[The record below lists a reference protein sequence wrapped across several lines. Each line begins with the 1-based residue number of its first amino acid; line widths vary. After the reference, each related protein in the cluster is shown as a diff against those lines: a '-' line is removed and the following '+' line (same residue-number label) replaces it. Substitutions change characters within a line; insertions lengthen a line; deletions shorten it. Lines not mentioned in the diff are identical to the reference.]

1 VRKSPQDGKALAL
14 RLLEASTRG
23 EKAVVL
29 DKLVEKLLSAQR
41 QRSPSGLDQAL
52 ACLALLDYRSGPAHA
67 GAAAG
72 LRRLVTLQR
81 EDGGWAAKADSQS
94 DPLATALALL
104 ALARGKQMGLESA
117 SPALKKAHAY
127 LRSNRGVEG
136 GETRMAAIAF
146 GRMVLGDDP
155 KTDPVLRQIVRRMK
169 RTPLKSV
176 DPMAA
181 LLRTAVLERAG
192 FARWKFAAAAA
203 SEIGREGWT
212 FAEAQA
218 LAQLARNLAETEKG
232 PFSIRD

>member
-1 VRKSPQDGKALAL
+1 VRKSPHDGKALAL

-29 DKLVEKLLSAQR
+29 DKLVEKLLTTQR

-52 ACLALLDYRSGPAHA
+52 ACLGLFEHHSGPAHA
-67 GAAAG
+67 GAAVG

-81 EDGGWAAKADSQS
+81 EDGGWADRADSKS
-94 DPLATALALL
+94 DPLSSALAVL
-104 ALARGKQMGLESA
+104 ALARGKQMGLENA
-117 SPALKKAHAY
+117 FPALEEAHAY
-127 LRSNRGVEG
+127 LRSSRGVEG
-136 GETRMAAIAF
+136 GETRLAALAF
-146 GRMVLGDDP
+146 GCMVLGDDP
-155 KTDPVLRQIVRRMK
+155 KTEPVLRQIVRRMK

-181 LLRTAVLERAG
+181 LLRTAVLKRADFG
-192 FARWKFAAAAA
+192 RWKFAAVAA

-212 FAEAQA
+212 VAEAQA
-218 LAQLARNLAETEKG
+218 LAQIARTLAETGEG